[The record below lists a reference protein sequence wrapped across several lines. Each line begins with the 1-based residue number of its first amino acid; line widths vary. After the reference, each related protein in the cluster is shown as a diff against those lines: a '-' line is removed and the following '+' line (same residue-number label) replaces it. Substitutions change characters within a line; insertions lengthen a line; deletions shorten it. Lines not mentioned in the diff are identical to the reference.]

1 MIGLFTSAD
10 IVYNRTCQFA
20 SEIDSSWECHLKFL
34 FKLTVMA
41 KIKKP
46 FKQLKKKPGR
56 KVRQKRCQ
64 YKLGLKAKVVHW
76 KNVDKLAPKQI
87 RIKVKAEL
95 GHDVPAST
103 LSTWWSEKTLA
114 NIAEVGPDR
123 TNANDTRRSNT
134 QRPAILIDMEHILA
148 SHMLFDCSL

>member
-1 MIGLFTSAD
+1 MSFE
-10 IVYNRTCQFA
+10 V
-20 SEIDSSWECHLKFL
+20 
-34 FKLTVMA
+34 TVMA
-41 KIKKP
+41 KNKRAFKP
-46 FKQLKKKPGR
+46 LKKKPGR